1 MNGFIVFLSVTDKS
15 SVSMHKKQELSEEVE
30 REKERENI
38 RQKNEAHILYKYST
52 KTAKQKE

>member
-30 REKERENI
+30 RERKR
-38 RQKNEAHILYKYST
+38 KYP
-52 KTAKQKE
+52 AKKRSSYIV